1 MAGAVSR
8 WNRERRFAVFPW
20 QTQGLLDEVGLT
32 EQQCREAAWFVDER
46 GRAFRGAAAMNEA
59 LRRLGGVFRVASWL
73 YRVPGLRQ
81 IEDIAY
87 AWVARNRW
95 RMPGG
100 AAACGT
106 PAEPGVDHPGDR

>member
-8 WNRERRFAVFPW
+8 WNREFRFAVLPW
-20 QTQGLLDEVGLT
+20 QTPGLLDAVGLT
-32 EQQCREAAWFVDER
+32 EQQCQEAAWFVDDR
-46 GRAFRGAAAMNEA
+46 GRAHRGAAAMNEA

-81 IEDIAY
+81 VEDIAY

-95 RMPGG
+95 RMPGA
-100 AAACGT
+100 AAACAT
-106 PAEPGVDHPGDR
+106 SAEPGMDHRAQR